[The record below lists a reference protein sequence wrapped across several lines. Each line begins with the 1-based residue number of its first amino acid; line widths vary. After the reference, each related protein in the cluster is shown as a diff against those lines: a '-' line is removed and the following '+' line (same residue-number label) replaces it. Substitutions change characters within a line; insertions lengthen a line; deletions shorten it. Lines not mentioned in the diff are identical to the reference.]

1 MTAKMTASFQMNP
14 AVDMPRMKTNAAV
27 ERPHD
32 PNVIPESTICQWKS
46 CHAEPYTVFTTPKGD
61 RYFCRQHTA
70 SYANWR
76 EARIRKVTDDTDH
89 THEYRIQTPY
99 YLSETVTAC
108 CTICAHTREL
118 AAYADPKKFWVSA
131 TRETARN
138 RYQNDD
144 DEARIAHIVAREDA
158 NQAIE
163 DDLRNDGHDAYGHP
177 YSDPPNYDSQPN
189 ELLFLAPQGY
199 LTYENDH
206 CRHQSAY
213 EDRTYLVGRDAN
225 DDPIYVTEEADGFC
239 QRCEEY
245 VEHRPT
251 PQPTIP
257 PTSADWRVRARREAG
272 QRAADRVEAARS
284 RREAARARREQGEA
298 NIEAARAEIQ
308 AFIAEH
314 QPDAPQLELGI

>member
-1 MTAKMTASFQMNP
+1 MTAKMTASFQMTP
-14 AVDMPRMKTNAAV
+14 AIDIPRLKTNADV

-32 PNVIPESTICQWKS
+32 PETNETYAPCQWKRCQRTTMHLTLTS
-46 CHAEPYTVFTTPKGD
+46 KGPRAFCEDHRIEYAIWADRVSKGAPAHAHNLIIQPANVWRDYVWATCTDCDFGKKLT
-61 RYFCRQHTA
+61 
-70 SYANWR
+70 SY
-76 EARIRKVTDDTDH
+76 I
-89 THEYRIQTPY
+89 
-99 YLSETVTAC
+99 
-108 CTICAHTREL
+108 
-118 AAYADPKKFWVSA
+118 DPKKFWVSA

-144 DEARIAHIVAREDA
+144 DEARADA
-158 NQAIE
+158 TADLSQALE
-163 DDLRNDGHDAYGHP
+163 DDFRTTGHDAYGHP
-177 YSDPPNYDSQPN
+177 YADPPTFDSQPN
-189 ELLFLAPQGY
+189 ELLFLAPQGF
-199 LTYENDH
+199 LTYETDH

-213 EDRTYLVGRDAN
+213 EDRTYPVGRDAN
-225 DDPIYVTEEADGFC
+225 DDLIYVTEEADGFC

-298 NIEAARAEIQ
+298 NIEAARAEMQ